1 MLAIAAAGP
10 QTMIRTTALVAA
22 LAIAGAAHAAS
33 PRDSLVVTPAWLA
46 EHASDANLVILHA
59 GAAAE
64 YQAAH
69 IAGARLVTQ
78 ADISAAAADSNGLS
92 LELPSAAVLHD
103 QLEALGI
110 SNTSRI
116 VVEYAQGQIQAA
128 TRIIFT
134 LDAAGLGDKVSLL
147 DGGLSAWTKEGRTVT
162 AEATPSKTGAL
173 AALKMQPHIVDAA
186 FIQAHAAT
194 PGYDLIDAR
203 ATNFYDGSQAGA
215 AQGAKTASMILLRLP
230 GEVRDVFREWLL
242 RYFPDR
248 VRHVLNLVRDTR
260 GGKDNDPNFH
270 TRFKG
275 EGAYAVLLQQRF
287 QKARERYGLTGKLAP
302 LRTDLFVPPVE
313 EQRQLSLF

>member
-215 AQGAKTASMILLRLP
+215 AQGANPKKGHIPGAKSLPFTSVSNPDMTLKSPEQLAQAFAAAGIRTGDHVMVYCHVGQQATAVVVAARTLGIDAALYDGSFQDWSAR
-230 GEVRDVFREWLL
+230 
-242 RYFPDR
+242 
-248 VRHVLNLVRDTR
+248 NL
-260 GGKDNDPNFH
+260 
-270 TRFKG
+270 
-275 EGAYAVLLQQRF
+275 
-287 QKARERYGLTGKLAP
+287 
-302 LRTDLFVPPVE
+302 PVE
-313 EQRQLSLF
+313 GPAAAAG